1 LALSNHFSGRI
12 VVLSNLVTTLLLYL
26 PTIPLIYRKCLVIPN
41 VMLTSVMTCRVYRN
55 KVLGVGLSSEQSVP
69 MLSRT
74 PNENPLPSSTAQ
86 SHSTQNTT
94 SDMSSGGLASYD
106 KNVPQNVLHPSSQA
120 NTSSF
125 SS

>member
-1 LALSNHFSGRI
+1 
-12 VVLSNLVTTLLLYL
+12 VVLSNLVATLLLYL
-26 PTIPLIYRKCLVIPN
+26 PTVPLIYRGCLAIPN

-74 PNENPLPSSTAQ
+74 PGENPLPSSTAQ